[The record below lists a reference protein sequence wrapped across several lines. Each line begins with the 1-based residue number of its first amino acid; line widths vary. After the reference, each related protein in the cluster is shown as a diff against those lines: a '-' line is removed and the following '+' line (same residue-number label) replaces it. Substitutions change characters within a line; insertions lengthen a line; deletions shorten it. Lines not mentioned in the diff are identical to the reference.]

1 MTRQNRSLGITIFVT
16 CVIAFIV
23 YSWFLLVSEWKEIVL
38 QITVLAAVAGLL
50 GVLAW
55 IGLAMATKVKRP
67 AEDIDNVQPDSKRSS
82 D

>member
-1 MTRQNRSLGITIFVT
+1 MTRQNRSLGITIFVA

-23 YSWFLLVSEWKEIVL
+23 YSWFLLVSEWRDIVL
-38 QITVLAAVAGLL
+38 QVTVLAAVGGLF

-55 IGLAMATKVKRP
+55 VGLAMATKVKRP